1 MKTLIAISTFQKT
14 DALAKLVK
22 SLVEHNYHEGAKLL
36 ICDDNANQDYK
47 LTKKDNPNH
56 PFWSEVIHGDV
67 LEDWMENEKTGRIPG
82 EVEIVPSPLKFV
94 NTLKLFPTYK
104 DLDIEVI
111 YGEKRGGVA
120 INKNRGI
127 KYFLEHSEFDELLML
142 DDDIVFT
149 APGLLEAIRSCGQPH
164 MTGFLGSKDD
174 PDGSKIAF
182 GETAQPFFK
191 DFPPMGETPTH
202 FYCAGS
208 QGMMLWYTREC
219 IERVG
224 FMDPDLPSYY
234 GFDHSLHSGRIN
246 ALYGRFIDWF
256 PVLKNCGKFFHTQ
269 TIPNNYVACY
279 KENQKYWEKRKVEIF
294 RGINLKRD
302 RGGV

>member
-1 MKTLIAISTFQKT
+1 MNTLLTISTFEKGT
-14 DALAKLVK
+14 ALEVLIS
-22 SLVEHNYHEGAKLL
+22 SLVTHGYTQGTKILVTDDGAGKPYT
-36 ICDDNANQDYK
+36 IIREN
-47 LTKKDNPNH
+47 NPNH
-56 PFWSEVIHGDV
+56 PIWE
-67 LEDWMENEKTGRIPG
+67 LEDGEQIEMESIPSL
-82 EVEIVPSPLKFV
+82 VETIKS
-94 NTLKLFPTYK
+94 TYP

-256 PVLKNCGKFFHTQ
+256 PVLKDCGKFFHTQ
-269 TIPNNYVACY
+269 SIPNNYVACY